1 MSSTGNLA
9 RVRRVKPDI
18 VLSPQVL
25 GAEVLTMALSGE
37 TLDSEN
43 FLSRIFHNPG

>member
-1 MSSTGNLA
+1 
-9 RVRRVKPDI
+9 
-18 VLSPQVL
+18 VL

-37 TLDSEN
+37 QMDSDN